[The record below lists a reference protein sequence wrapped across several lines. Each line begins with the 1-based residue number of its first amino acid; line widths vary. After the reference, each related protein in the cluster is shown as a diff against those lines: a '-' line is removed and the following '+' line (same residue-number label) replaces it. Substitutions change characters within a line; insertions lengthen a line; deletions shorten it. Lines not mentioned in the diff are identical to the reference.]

1 MPHQTS
7 DRLESLLR
15 RADAAAGPA
24 PELGEDLPQRVRQ
37 VARRARRVR
46 LGMGAMAATIV
57 LAGGLIWLF
66 CFNGPRGPGLGE
78 QAGRG
83 VGPSDAEQVAALRA
97 EIERLDAEVASLAA
111 AVRRMREFEAD
122 YQQLHKLRREL
133 ARVDISDKIARD
145 VDEAVFIMIYDADLR
160 LKEGQKESA
169 VDIYQQVIRLFP
181 KNRWAKVAREKL
193 AKI

>member
-1 MPHQTS
+1 MPHQSS
-7 DRLESLLR
+7 DPLESLLQ
-15 RADAAAGPA
+15 RADAAAGPP

-37 VARRARRVR
+37 VARGARRIR
-46 LGMGAMAATIV
+46 LSMGAMAATIM

-66 CFNGPRGPGLGE
+66 SFNGPSGAG
-78 QAGRG
+78 AGRS

-97 EIERLDAEVASLAA
+97 EIDRLDAEVASLSA
-111 AVRRMREFEAD
+111 AVRRMRELEAD
-122 YQQLHKLRREL
+122 YQQLHELRREL
-133 ARVDISDKIARD
+133 IRLDISEKIARE

-160 LKEGQKESA
+160 LEEGQKESA

-181 KNRWAKVAREKL
+181 QNRWAEVAREKL